1 MINISVKRIFFFTST
16 LFFSHVALAQSRA
29 EQQVLN
35 AKYDFNGEHSRAPQQ
50 FIMKSKLMQI
60 GPDGKKKDSTIY
72 TLRLSCLPGKNVTD
86 GDEYTCERF
95 TIRTNNGPEV
105 SIPALT
111 NWEYAF
117 KKSDNN
123 KDEKGQVFG
132 IDHAKFENI
141 TDSNGQKLMTE
152 KLYHTYNAFIDFH
165 ALLFFAEKTTRG
177 KGVQDLHYIGDKVIH
192 SSAFSEPPVNLGS
205 QIKEGSVFRN
215 GEITL
220 AFKGLGRINKK
231 SCAIL
236 GYDSGESSFT
246 MNMYI
251 MPPGDVITN
260 GSSHYWGDIY
270 KDLQSGW
277 LQLAT
282 LNELVVSETEIKANS
297 SKVHS
302 VIERAIEIRNISGHK

>member
-1 MINISVKRIFFFTST
+1 MIHISSRRILLLSYY
-16 LFFSHVALAQSRA
+16 LFLFYLGSAQSRPG
-29 EQQVLN
+29 QQVLN
-35 AKYDFNGEHSRAPQQ
+35 AKYDFSGEHSHDPQQ
-50 FIMKSKLMQI
+50 FIMQSKLMQI

-72 TLRLSCLPGKNVTD
+72 TLRLNCVPGKNVSD
-86 GDEYTCERF
+86 GDEYTCVRF
-95 TIRTNNGPEV
+95 TIRTNKGPEV

-111 NWEYAF
+111 NWKYTF
-117 KKSDNN
+117 KKSANN
-123 KDEKGQVFG
+123 KDETGQVFG

-165 ALLFFAEKTTRG
+165 ALLFFAEKTTQG
-177 KGVQDLHYIGDKVIH
+177 KGVQDLHYIGDKIVH

-220 AFKGLGRINKK
+220 AFKGLGKIN
-231 SCAIL
+231 SRPCAIL

-251 MPPGDVITN
+251 MPPGDIITN

-277 LQLAT
+277 LQLAS
-282 LNELVVSETEIKANS
+282 LNEIVVSETEIKANS

-302 VIERAIEIRNISGHK
+302 VVERVIEIKNISGSK

>member
-1 MINISVKRIFFFTST
+1 MIHISSRRILLLSYY
-16 LFFSHVALAQSRA
+16 LFLFYFGSAQSRA
-29 EQQVLN
+29 GQQVLN
-35 AKYDFNGEHSRAPQQ
+35 AKYDFSGEHSRDPQQ
-50 FIMKSKLMQI
+50 FIMQSKLMQI

-72 TLRLSCLPGKNVTD
+72 TLRLNCVPGKNVSD
-86 GDEYTCERF
+86 GDEYTCVRF
-95 TIRTNNGPEV
+95 TIRTNKGAEV

-111 NWEYAF
+111 NWKYTF
-117 KKSDNN
+117 KKSANN
-123 KDEKGQVFG
+123 KDETGQVFG

-165 ALLFFAEKTTRG
+165 ALLFFAEKTTQG
-177 KGVQDLHYIGDKVIH
+177 KGVQDLHYIGDKIVH

-220 AFKGLGRINKK
+220 AFKGLGKIN
-231 SCAIL
+231 SRPCAIL

-251 MPPGDVITN
+251 MPPGDIITN

-277 LQLAT
+277 LQLAS
-282 LNELVVSETEIKANS
+282 LNEIVVSETEIKANS

-302 VIERAIEIRNISGHK
+302 VVERVIEIKNISGSK

>member
-1 MINISVKRIFFFTST
+1 MRLFLLLSSFLILFSAQAQVKRVEDVMKARYE
-16 LFFSHVALAQSRA
+16 LGRDHAKEPQS
-29 EQQVLN
+29 
-35 AKYDFNGEHSRAPQQ
+35 
-50 FIMKSKLMQI
+50 FIMQSKLMQI

-72 TLRLSCLPGKNVTD
+72 TLRLNCVPGKNVSD
-86 GDEYTCERF
+86 GDEYTCVRF
-95 TIRTNNGPEV
+95 TIRTNKGPEV

-111 NWEYAF
+111 NWKYTF
-117 KKSDNN
+117 KKSANN
-123 KDEKGQVFG
+123 KDETGQVFG
-132 IDHAKFENI
+132 INHAKFDNI

-165 ALLFFAEKTTRG
+165 ALLFFAEKTTQG
-177 KGVQDLHYIGDKVIH
+177 KGVQDLHYIGDKIVH

-220 AFKGLGRINKK
+220 AFKGLGRINNK

-251 MPPGDVITN
+251 MPPGDIITN

-277 LQLAT
+277 LQLAS
-282 LNELVVSETEIKANS
+282 LNEIVVSETEIKANS

-302 VIERAIEIRNISGHK
+302 VVERVIEIKNISGSKYQTAF